1 MHNLNYSENNDQ
13 KEANIRQLFD
23 SILTGKITKS
33 GALKNGVK
41 WYKSNCPLP
50 GHLDKNPSFNF
61 NYSGG
66 WTCFACNKK
75 GDAVLLAKELS
86 LDPKPYY
93 NNSTDQMGLI
103 SLPRFDD
110 RGPLKVAHRN
120 EYKYVEDITYFR
132 KTLNKELYNKNN
144 LALYYKKKFGK
155 NAALL
160 ILGQYLIGTGNNG
173 SAIYWY
179 ADYNNNLCLSKT
191 MQYDR
196 NGHKNGLV
204 TTDYYGIPDRNRKK
218 PLYGEWLARKYKKS
232 ICIHESEKT
241 ASVMSIYDRSKV
253 HLATGGVSYLD
264 LEALNVYGN
273 RELIFYPDVDAHQKW
288 CDLVKKIKPKKG
300 QNIEVQDTSML
311 WKLDNLDVP
320 PKGDC
325 ADYHF
330 DYVDIRYDPE
340 WNNWL
345 KENQHLVG
353 PMGLSRN

>member
-1 MHNLNYSENNDQ
+1 
-13 KEANIRQLFD
+13 
-23 SILTGKITKS
+23 
-33 GALKNGVK
+33 
-41 WYKSNCPLP
+41 
-50 GHLDKNPSFNF
+50 
-61 NYSGG
+61 
-66 WTCFACNKK
+66 
-75 GDAVLLAKELS
+75 
-86 LDPKPYY
+86 
-93 NNSTDQMGLI
+93 MGLI

-218 PLYGEWLARKYKKS
+218 AFVWRMA
-232 ICIHESEKT
+232 C
-241 ASVMSIYDRSKV
+241 
-253 HLATGGVSYLD
+253 
-264 LEALNVYGN
+264 
-273 RELIFYPDVDAHQKW
+273 
-288 CDLVKKIKPKKG
+288 KKI
-300 QNIEVQDTSML
+300 
-311 WKLDNLDVP
+311 
-320 PKGDC
+320 
-325 ADYHF
+325 
-330 DYVDIRYDPE
+330 
-340 WNNWL
+340 
-345 KENQHLVG
+345 
-353 PMGLSRN
+353 